1 MVFNSYTFI
10 AFFIIM
16 LILHN
21 LPFQLDSKKGK
32 SVVSQLYFLCC
43 VESSFHFVAVAFYG
57 GRLFRRPCIVHSGEQ
72 VQKKNAAC
80 HKPHWQLR
88 HALLF

>member
-21 LPFQLDSKKGK
+21 LPFQLDSKKSK
-32 SVVSQLYFLCC
+32 SAVSQLYFLCS
-43 VESSFHFVAVAFYG
+43 VESSLHFVTVAFYG
-57 GRLFRRPCIVHSGEQ
+57 G
-72 VQKKNAAC
+72 
-80 HKPHWQLR
+80 
-88 HALLF
+88 